1 MVVLT
6 TVILKNCSKADTM
19 VLRWYLLVIIAVT
32 AVSSL
37 VAGSESYTIHQPS
50 FQLPNGSTVPA
61 RTYAIDRPAD
71 GTYVPGRVIVKT
83 RSTYGVHRGENHI
96 MGSTANA
103 ALASAR
109 VDAVTMAY
117 GGGAPQL
124 PYEDIKLEQA
134 VGLDR
139 TYEIRYSEPIHPY
152 DLCQQL
158 MASPDVEYAV
168 PVRVHR
174 LYFTPNDPL
183 YAQQAW
189 LTNMRLEGAW
199 DVTKGSKDVIVAIV
213 DSGTDWQ
220 HADLSAQIFTNSKE
234 IPNNNRDDDG
244 NGFIDDVRGWD
255 FVGNVTLQEAMGG
268 VLKPDNDPRI
278 MGTQINGTNGHGTVV
293 AGCAGASTN
302 NAVGVASTGFNIT
315 ILPIKCGSDRTDVP
329 SILEGYTA
337 IRYAADMG
345 AHIINCSWG
354 GNGSAPDMQAVID
367 YATAKG
373 SLVIAASG
381 NDGTDNDVVPHNP
394 SNLAGVV
401 SVGAS
406 NNNDRVA
413 GFSNYGWSVDVY
425 APGENVRSTWHG
437 GGYNALSGTSFSAPL
452 VSGVAAL
459 IKAVHPDWTP
469 EMIAA
474 QLRSTADEMSTVS
487 AANRPKYF
495 GRINAERAVKINR
508 TLTSGDRLPGISV
521 VGASITGG
529 GTIRTYNPTEITL
542 QLRNVLAEAT
552 NTQLTIT
559 TSTPGVTIVGGN
571 TLNVGTI
578 GHMKEVATPV
588 TLQLDAAF
596 PWYVANIEL
605 QIAIKVGA
613 YLNFARVD
621 VPVALTTSNV
631 FSAYLA
637 NTGGQFTFEAVDA
650 TANGV
655 FWATT
660 TYLNQPAMVRSGGGN
675 LQSAPFRVTSALSA
689 ISATSAV
696 LGGTR
701 NGSPTLA
708 LTTNGGSSWTYSNV
722 GTTMTSVAAV
732 RMFTAQNGLA
742 VGTGAGSQIGVMK
755 TTNGGSTWAA
765 VASAPAISGTSE
777 NVLPKTV
784 FFHGQHAWLGT
795 SANRVLFTTDAGTT
809 WRQGRL
815 SVNGAVITSIAFK
828 DANNGVMLYRTSG
841 SASAPYRI
849 AKTTTGGASWIVD
862 VFDPSTLGITPVM
875 VNSPGGHHLLVGSN
889 GEVFGS
895 DNNGENWQPILSQP
909 NGQVVA
915 TAAVMG
921 SRPMLY
927 TAGHGIGQLSYR
939 YAGPNGSRIAT
950 LDATV
955 MEFDTVESGKNRQR
969 ITRLNSTGESD
980 IAVDSIVILPKGN
993 TPADAF
999 RITIP
1004 LDDVIYAGTS
1014 DQMGVRVY
1022 ATTPGM
1028 YEADLVIYTNATP
1041 AVLTITMRAFVP
1053 NPVSV
1058 TEQLDAVRG
1067 LFPNPARDEVSVL
1080 APVGATIALIG
1091 TDGHIAHQTTSS
1103 HGGVVS
1109 ISTAQLPA
1117 GSYVVRVSTG
1127 AEARILPL
1135 RIVR

>member
-1 MVVLT
+1 MMHRLIYLFALAVLT
-6 TVILKNCSKADTM
+6 SATSM
-19 VLRWYLLVIIAVT
+19 
-32 AVSSL
+32 
-37 VAGSESYTIHQPS
+37 VAGTDSYTVHQLS
-50 FQLPNGSTVPA
+50 YLLPNGTTVPA
-61 RTYAIDRPAD
+61 RSYVIERPAE

-83 RSTYGVHRGENHI
+83 RATYGIHRGENHI

-103 ALASAR
+103 ALAMAR

-124 PYEDIKLEQA
+124 PYEDVKLEQA

-139 TYEIRYSEPIHPY
+139 TYEIRYAEPLHPY
-152 DLCQQL
+152 DLCQKL

-168 PVRVHR
+168 PVRIHEM
-174 LYFTPNDPL
+174 YFTPNDPL

-189 LTNMRLEGAW
+189 LTNMKLSAAW

-220 HADLSAQIFTNSKE
+220 HEDLSAQIFTNTKE

-255 FVGNVTLQEAMGG
+255 FVGNVTLQEAFGG

-293 AGCAGASTN
+293 AGCTGASTN
-302 NAVGVASTGFNIT
+302 NAKGVASTGFNVT
-315 ILPIKCGSDRTDVP
+315 LLPIKCGSDRTDVP

-354 GNGSAPDMQAVID
+354 GNGSAPDMQAVVD

-381 NDGTDNDVVPHNP
+381 NDGSDNDVVPHNP
-394 SNLAGVV
+394 SNLEGVV

-425 APGENVRSTWHG
+425 APGENIRSTWHG

-474 QLRSTADEMSTVS
+474 QIRSTADEMSTVS
-487 AANRPKYF
+487 ATNRPKYF
-495 GRINAERAVKINR
+495 GRVNAERAVKVNQS
-508 TLTSGDRLPGISV
+508 LTSGDRLPGISII
-521 VGASITGG
+521 GTTIAGG
-529 GTIRTYNPTEITL
+529 GTIRTYDPTEISL

-552 NTQLTIT
+552 NTQLTIST
-559 TSTPGVTIVGGN
+559 TTPGVTIVGG
-571 TLNVGTI
+571 GTISAGII
-578 GHMKEVATPV
+578 GHMQEVTTPV
-588 TLQLDAAF
+588 TLQLGSSF

-621 VPVALTTSNV
+621 IPVALTTSNV
-631 FSAYLA
+631 FSPYLQ
-637 NTGGQFTFEAVDA
+637 NTGGQLTFEAVDA
-650 TANGV
+650 TDNGA

-660 TYLNQPAMVRSGGGN
+660 TYQNQPALVRSGGGN
-675 LQSAPFRVTSALSA
+675 LQSAPFRVTSALAA

-701 NGSPTLA
+701 SGAPTLA
-708 LTTNGGSSWTYSNV
+708 TTTNGGSSWTFSNV
-722 GTTMTSVAAV
+722 AATMTSVAAV
-732 RMFTAQNGLA
+732 HMFTAQNGLA

-755 TTNGGSTWAA
+755 TANAGSTWAA
-765 VASAPAISGTSE
+765 VASAPAITGTAES
-777 NVLPKTV
+777 VLPKTT
-784 FFHGQHAWLGT
+784 FFLGQNAWLGT

-828 DANNGVMLYRTSG
+828 DATNGVMLYRTSG
-841 SASAPYRI
+841 AASAPYRI

-862 VFDPSTLGITPVM
+862 VFDPASLGITPVM
-875 VNSPGGHHLLVGSN
+875 VNSPGDHHILVGSN

-895 DNNGENWQPILSQP
+895 DNNGEDWQPILSQP
-909 NGQVVA
+909 NGLVTA
-915 TAAVMG
+915 TASVMG
-921 SRPMLY
+921 SRPLLY
-927 TAGHGIGQLSYR
+927 TAGHGVGQLSYR
-939 YAGPNGSRIAT
+939 YAGPNGTRIAT

-969 ITRLNSTGESD
+969 IARVNSTGESD
-980 IAVDSIVILPKGN
+980 VVVDSVVIVPKGT
-993 TPADAF
+993 TPTDAF

-1004 LDDVIYAGTS
+1004 IDDVIYAGTS

-1022 ATTPGM
+1022 ATTPGL

-1041 AVLTITMRAFVP
+1041 AVLTITMRAVVP
-1053 NPVSV
+1053 DPVSV
-1058 TEQLDAVRG
+1058 NEDAVLAG
-1067 LFPNPARDEVSVL
+1067 ELYPNPARDVVSVD
-1080 APVGATIALIG
+1080 APAGATIMLVG
-1091 TDGHIAHQTTSS
+1091 TNGMVVSQTTTAA
-1103 HGGVVS
+1103 GGTCS
-1109 ISTAQLPA
+1109 INTAQVPA
-1117 GSYVVRVSTG
+1117 GSYVVRIATATEV
-1127 AEARILPL
+1127 RILPL